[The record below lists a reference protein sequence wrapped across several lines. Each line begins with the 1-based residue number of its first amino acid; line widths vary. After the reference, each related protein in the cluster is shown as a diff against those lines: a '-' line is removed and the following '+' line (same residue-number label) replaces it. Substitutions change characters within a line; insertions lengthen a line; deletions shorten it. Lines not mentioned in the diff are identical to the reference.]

1 MMKFLIRILA
11 AFFPAVVS
19 AQAASLTLSAEDIRG
34 PLSNVKG
41 IQITLAGTPPASSLG
56 MKLTEVTIQGK
67 TWHTLHFSCDRF
79 HTAREDIRCMVALR
93 RMRSPEQ
100 RLWHLVWLFTG
111 G

>member
-34 PLSNVKG
+34 PLSNIKG

-79 HTAREDIRCMVALR
+79 HTAREDISCNDGTLR
-93 RMRSPEQ
+93 LSESAPLPVSF
-100 RLWHLVWLFTG
+100 RLSVP
-111 G
+111 